1 MRILDN
7 VELADSSS
15 KMSVKAKS
23 NLSSMPRKYK
33 ALLLVAGVLAVLV
46 VGLLIA
52 VTVGASVVFSHS
64 GQSEEQGDPMIDME
78 TRMQLRKQVYT
89 CMLLWH
95 LYVQWFACNLAVY

>member
-1 MRILDN
+1 MSKQVRIQDN

-15 KMSVKAKS
+15 EMSVKAKS
-23 NLSSMPRKYK
+23 NLSSMLRKYK
-33 ALLLVAGVLAVLV
+33 ALLLVAGELATLV

-78 TRMQLRKQVYT
+78 TRMQLQKQVYT
-89 CMLLWH
+89 CTLLFIKFICTM
-95 LYVQWFACNLAVY
+95 VCM